1 MKRLAATGHYPN
13 GEGPLME
20 HDEAIRQKATER
32 YLLDELSP
40 ELRDQFEEHL
50 FACQDCALDLQSA
63 VLLIEQSKVILAEG
77 PAVFPV
83 QAPVSSPASTGWFS
97 WLRPAFAAP
106 VLALLLAVVVYQN
119 RANSRLQQAVN
130 SPQIMASAVV
140 NLNVRGTEP
149 IPVPAHVGQA
159 FGLTL
164 NVPAESGYSYYKLD
178 LYSSQ
183 GRLEWSRTIA
193 ASGSDALSLYIPGS
207 GDEPGTLAVHGIAP
221 GGESVNLGRFQIEL
235 QPEK

>member
-1 MKRLAATGHYPN
+1 
-13 GEGPLME
+13 ME
-20 HDEAIRQKATER
+20 HDEAIRKRVTEG
-32 YLLDELSP
+32 YLLGELNP

-50 FACQDCALDLQSA
+50 FACQECALDVRSA
-63 VLLIEQSKVILAEG
+63 ALLIEQSKVILSEG
-77 PAVFPV
+77 PAVFSV
-83 QAPVSSPASTGWFS
+83 QARVSSPAGTGWFS

-106 VLALLLAVVVYQN
+106 VLAVLLAVIVYQN
-119 RANSRLQQAVN
+119 RANSLLQQVAN

-164 NVPAESGYSYYKLD
+164 NVPPDSGYSSYKLD

-183 GRLEWSRTIA
+183 GKLEWSRTIPV
-193 ASGSDALSLYIPGS
+193 SGNDALSLYIPGS
-207 GDEPGTLAVHGIAP
+207 GDEPGALAVHGITA
-221 GGESVNLGRFQIEL
+221 GGESVDLGRFRIEL
-235 QPEK
+235 QAQK